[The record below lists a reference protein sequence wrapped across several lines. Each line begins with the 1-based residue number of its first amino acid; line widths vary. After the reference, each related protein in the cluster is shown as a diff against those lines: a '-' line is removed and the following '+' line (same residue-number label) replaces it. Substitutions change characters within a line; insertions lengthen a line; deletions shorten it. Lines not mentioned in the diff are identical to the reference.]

1 MQEQLMK
8 THSDSLDMASIR
20 QMEMM
25 AAHEQF
31 DHVTRDDRG
40 IWFWKK
46 TSTGDI
52 CVGGIALPEERR
64 AKSDRPDS
72 L

>member
-1 MQEQLMK
+1 MK
-8 THSDSLDMASIR
+8 THSNSLDMASIR
-20 QMEMM
+20 HMEMM
-25 AAHEQF
+25 AARGRF
-31 DHVTRDDRG
+31 DYVTEDEHG
-40 IWFWKK
+40 VWFWKK

-52 CVGGIALPEERR
+52 CVGGIALPEEWR